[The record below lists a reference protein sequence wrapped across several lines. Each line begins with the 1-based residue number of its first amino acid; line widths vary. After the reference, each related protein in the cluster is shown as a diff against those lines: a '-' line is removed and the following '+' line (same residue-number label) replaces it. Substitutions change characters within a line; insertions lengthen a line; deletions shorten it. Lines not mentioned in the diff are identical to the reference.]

1 MQRAGVTPWERTRGL
16 EACIYKTKN
25 GVMKNIHS
33 AIMCAVLL
41 FLITLTGIHV
51 SKGSLECSNTVIM

>member
-1 MQRAGVTPWERTRGL
+1 
-16 EACIYKTKN
+16 
-25 GVMKNIHS
+25 MKNIHS

-51 SKGSLECSNTVIM
+51 SKGSLERSNTVIM